1 MKQTAIQQAIVMVR
15 KRIESMNETLM
26 GKHTAHNLQ
35 QVERDLWGLLK
46 EEKEQ
51 IKDAF
56 TDLNYY
62 TPFDSDVA
70 FEEYYKEKY
79 E

>member
-1 MKQTAIQQAIVMVR
+1 MKQTLVQWFASKVMY
-15 KRIESMNETLM
+15 
-26 GKHTAHNLQ
+26 
-35 QVERDLWGLLK
+35 LK
-46 EEKEQ
+46 ISPSEMHDFLEWYEEAKEMEKEQ

>member
-1 MKQTAIQQAIVMVR
+1 MKQTAVQWFASKVMY
-15 KRIESMNETLM
+15 
-26 GKHTAHNLQ
+26 
-35 QVERDLWGLLK
+35 LK
-46 EEKEQ
+46 INPKEMHDFLEWYEEAKEMEKEQ

>member
-1 MKQTAIQQAIVMVR
+1 MKQTAVKWFAAKVIY
-15 KRIESMNETLM
+15 
-26 GKHTAHNLQ
+26 
-35 QVERDLWGLLK
+35 LK
-46 EEKEQ
+46 INPKEMHDFLEWYEEAKEMEKEQ

>member
-1 MKQTAIQQAIVMVR
+1 MKQTAVQWFASKVMYLKMNPKEVFDFIQWLEEA
-15 KRIESMNETLM
+15 
-26 GKHTAHNLQ
+26 
-35 QVERDLWGLLK
+35 K
-46 EEKEQ
+46 EMEKEQ

>member
-1 MKQTAIQQAIVMVR
+1 MKQTAVQWFASKVMY
-15 KRIESMNETLM
+15 
-26 GKHTAHNLQ
+26 
-35 QVERDLWGLLK
+35 LK
-46 EEKEQ
+46 ISPSEMHDFLEWYEEAKEMEKEQ

>member
-1 MKQTAIQQAIVMVR
+1 MKQTAVQWFASKVMY
-15 KRIESMNETLM
+15 
-26 GKHTAHNLQ
+26 
-35 QVERDLWGLLK
+35 LK
-46 EEKEQ
+46 ISPSEMHDFLEWYEEAKEMEKEQ
-51 IKDAF
+51 MKDAF